1 MLKSKKIVDWLY
13 DYSLYFIIGALL
25 LVIIAIEPSFV
36 RVSNFTTILTQSA
49 TKIIYACGIA
59 GIIVLGGTDL
69 ALGREV
75 GLAAV
80 VAASLLQAV
89 DYSQR
94 CPLGRCTL
102 RCISGRAAYQ
112 LRPVPAVL

>member
-69 ALGREV
+69 AS
-75 GLAAV
+75 AV
-80 VAASLLQAV
+80 KSAWPPLWLLRFYRQSITPSAF
-89 DYSQR
+89 SALTR
-94 CPLGRCTL
+94 FPHCR
-102 RCISGRAAYQ
+102 
-112 LRPVPAVL
+112 

>member
-49 TKIIYACGIA
+49 TKII
-59 GIIVLGGTDL
+59 
-69 ALGREV
+69 
-75 GLAAV
+75 
-80 VAASLLQAV
+80 
-89 DYSQR
+89 
-94 CPLGRCTL
+94 
-102 RCISGRAAYQ
+102 
-112 LRPVPAVL
+112 

>member
-13 DYSLYFIIGALL
+13 NYSLYFIIGALL

-69 ALGREV
+69 AL
-75 GLAAV
+75 AV
-80 VAASLLQAV
+80 KSACRGCGCFSFYRQSITPSAFSALT
-89 DYSQR
+89 R
-94 CPLGRCTL
+94 FPHCR
-102 RCISGRAAYQ
+102 
-112 LRPVPAVL
+112 